1 MRIYILLTA
10 IATIVLGLALFV
22 FDRET
27 PQQDVDSVKSYKL
40 TNGMKILVL
49 ESHHAPVVVSQ
60 LWYKVGGSYEHDG
73 ITGVS
78 HVVEHMMFK
87 GTPKYPAGVFSEI
100 ISANGGR
107 ENAFTGKDYTAYFQR
122 IASDRLELC
131 LSMEADRMRNLL
143 LDEEEFIKEIEV
155 IKEERRLSTDD
166 KPTSLT
172 FERFNAMAYASSP
185 YRQPIIGW
193 MEDLDSMSIKDLR
206 DWYGN
211 WYVPNNATLV
221 VVGDVEAEQVFVLA
235 KKYFG
240 SLAAA
245 KIPEIKPRRE
255 VEQYGMQ
262 RITLQLPARVP
273 FLVMG
278 YKVPVL
284 KTGSG
289 LDPEKWEAYALEVLS
304 GLLDGGYSARL
315 TRNLVRG
322 KQLATSVGASYDL
335 YARHNSL
342 FVFSAIPAEEKT
354 VDELE
359 SAIRE
364 EIKAIQE
371 SEPEQKE
378 LDRVIAQV
386 VASSVY
392 EQDSSFYRAM
402 QIGILETAGL
412 GWKIKEEYVE
422 RIKSVTA
429 EQVQQVARKYFI
441 DKHLSVA
448 VLDPLP
454 IESAPIEIRPEHKKI
469 EQQVERK
476 PETAGEQHGH

>member
-1 MRIYILLTA
+1 MRIYIFLIA
-10 IATIVLGLALFV
+10 AATIVLGFALFV
-22 FDRET
+22 FDRESQLEHT
-27 PQQDVDSVKSYKL
+27 DAIRSHRL
-40 TNGMKILVL
+40 ANGMKILVV

-60 LWYKVGGSYEHDG
+60 VWYKVGGSYEHDG
-73 ITGVS
+73 ITGIS

-87 GTPKYPAGVFSEI
+87 GTPKYSAGVFSEI

-107 ENAFTGKDYTAYFQR
+107 ENAFTGKDYTAYFQQ

-143 LDEEEFIKEIEV
+143 LDEEEFKKEIEV
-155 IKEERRLSTDD
+155 IKEERRLRTDD
-166 KPTSLT
+166 VPTSLT
-172 FERFNAMAYASSP
+172 YERFNAMAYVNSP

-193 MEDLDSMSIKDLR
+193 MEDLDSMNIKNLR
-206 DWYGN
+206 DWYGK
-211 WYVPNNATLV
+211 WYAPNNATLV
-221 VVGDVEAEQVFVLA
+221 VVGDVKAEDVFALA

-240 SLAAA
+240 PLTVAV
-245 KIPEIKPRRE
+245 IPEAKPRYE
-255 VEQYGMQ
+255 VEQYGLQ
-262 RITLQLPARVP
+262 RMTLQLPASIS

-278 YKVPVL
+278 YKTPVL
-284 KTGSG
+284 KSA
-289 LDPEKWEAYALEVLS
+289 PEKWEAYALEVLS

-322 KQLATSVGASYDL
+322 KQLASSVGASYDL
-335 YARHNSL
+335 YARHNSM
-342 FVFSAIPAEEKT
+342 FTFSAVPAEGKT

-359 SAIRE
+359 SAIKE

-371 SEPEQKE
+371 LAPEQKE

-402 QIGILETAGL
+402 QIGMLETAGL
-412 GWKIKEEYVE
+412 GWQTKDEYVE

-429 EQVQQVARKYFI
+429 EQVQIVARKYLI
-441 DKHLSVA
+441 DKSLSIA

-454 IESAPIEIRPEHKKI
+454 IEVMPEQKQP
-469 EQQVERK
+469 EQGQVELK
-476 PETAGEQHGH
+476 KSEQKAEAAGGKHGQ

>member
-1 MRIYILLTA
+1 MRIYIFLTV

-22 FDRET
+22 FDREA
-27 PQQDVDSVKSYKL
+27 PQQAADAMQSHQL
-40 TNGMKILVL
+40 ANGMKILVL

-60 LWYKVGGSYEHDG
+60 VWYKVGGSYEHDG
-73 ITGVS
+73 ITGIS
-78 HVVEHMMFK
+78 HIVEHMMFK
-87 GTPKYPAGVFSEI
+87 GTSKYPAGVFSEI
-100 ISANGGR
+100 ISASGGR

-143 LDEEEFIKEIEV
+143 LDEQEFIKEIEV
-155 IKEERRLSTDD
+155 IKEERRLRTDD

-172 FERFNAMAYASSP
+172 YERFNAMAYVNSP

-193 MEDLDSMSIKDLR
+193 MEDLDSMSINDLR

-211 WYVPNNATLV
+211 WYAPNNATLV
-221 VVGDVEAEQVFVLA
+221 VVGDVEAGQVFALA

-240 SLAAA
+240 SLAATE
-245 KIPEIKPRRE
+245 IPESKPRYE

-262 RITLQLPARVP
+262 RMTLQLPARVP
-273 FLVMG
+273 FLIMG

-284 KTGSG
+284 KTA
-289 LDPEKWEAYALEVLS
+289 PEKWEAYALEVLS

-354 VDELE
+354 IDELE

-364 EIKAIQE
+364 EVKAIQE

-412 GWKIKEEYVE
+412 GWKIKDEYVE

-429 EQVQQVARKYFI
+429 EQVQKVARKYLI
-441 DKHLSVA
+441 DKRLSVA

-454 IESAPIEIRPEHKKI
+454 IEVAPEQKQGAQKAEI
-469 EQQVERK
+469 V
-476 PETAGEQHGH
+476 GGQHAN